1 MTRDVLGH
9 VLQISALLT
18 DMTTRS
24 RQLKDLVVGVNEVV
38 TREVYGDENI
48 FVTEITHDS
57 KNISTG
63 CLFCCVVGETVD
75 GHEFAVDA
83 IKNGASA
90 VLVERKLNVA
100 VPQIIVD
107 DVRTAMGYFAAEF
120 FDRPSSKLKVIGIT
134 GTNGKTTTAHLLA
147 SVLRQNGSA
156 TAVFGT
162 LSGTRTTSEAT
173 DLQRSLANEFE
184 RGSKAVVMEV
194 SSHALSLRRVAGT
207 RFAATIFTNLGQDHL
222 DFHDTI
228 DEYFSAKA
236 KLFTPRYTN
245 TCIVNRDDRYGAK
258 LIAKLNQEN
267 IIDLETFGID
277 DASQIVAE
285 VDQLSFIWR
294 GEKIQ
299 LVTGGFFNVM
309 NALAAA
315 NAAAKLGVAASDIAK
330 GLAAADA
337 IAGRFES
344 VTVGQ
349 NFGVVVDYA
358 HTPEAL
364 HNVLDA
370 TRKLIT
376 GSGRVIVVFGCGGD
390 RDHQKRPR
398 MGKVASD
405 IADVVFI
412 TSDNPR
418 LEDASVIAKQI
429 EDGCNPA
436 LKKSIYVILDR
447 RDAIAQAFSV
457 ACSGDIVVIAGKG
470 HESTQTIGANEIE
483 FNDVAVSRELLK
495 VAL

>member
-1 MTRDVLGH
+1 MRAVLGH
-9 VLQISALLT
+9 VLQNSAPLT
-18 DMTTRS
+18 DMTAIS
-24 RQLKDLVVGVNEVV
+24 RQLKDLVAGVIEVV
-38 TREVYGDENI
+38 AREVHGDLN
-48 FVTEITHDS
+48 VSVNEITHNS

-63 CLFCCVVGETVD
+63 CLFCCVVGENVD
-75 GHEFAVDA
+75 GHEFAADA
-83 IKNGASA
+83 VKNGASA
-90 VLVERKLNVA
+90 VLVERKLNIE
-100 VPQIIVD
+100 VPQIVVD

-120 FDRPSSKLKVIGIT
+120 FGRPSSKLKVIGIT

-147 SVLRQNGSA
+147 SILRQHGLA

-162 LSGTRTTSEAT
+162 LSGARTTPEAT

-184 RGSKAVVMEV
+184 RGCNAVVMEV
-194 SSHALSLRRVAGT
+194 SSHALSLHRVAGT

-222 DFHDTI
+222 DFHCSI

-236 KLFTPRYTN
+236 KLFTTGYTD
-245 TCIVNRDDRYGAK
+245 TCIVNRDDLYGAK
-258 LIAKLNQEN
+258 LIATLNQEN
-267 IIDLETFGID
+267 KIDLETFGIN
-277 DASQIVAE
+277 DASQITAD

-294 GEKIQ
+294 GEKLQ
-299 LVTGGFFNVM
+299 LATGGYFNVM
-309 NALAAA
+309 NVLAAA
-315 NAAAKLGVAASDIAK
+315 NAAAKLGVAKFDIAK
-330 GLAAADA
+330 GLAAANA

-344 VTVGQ
+344 VSAGQ
-349 NFGVVVDYA
+349 NFGVLVDYA

-370 TRKLIT
+370 TRKLIS
-376 GSGRVIVVFGCGGD
+376 GQGRVIVVFGCGGD

-398 MGKVASD
+398 MGKVASEL
-405 IADVVFI
+405 ADVVFI

-429 EDGCNPA
+429 EVGCNPA
-436 LKKSIYVILDR
+436 FKKPVYVILDR

-483 FNDVAVSRELLK
+483 FNDVAVSRDLLK

>member
-1 MTRDVLGH
+1 VTRDVLGR

-83 IKNGASA
+83 INNGASA

-236 KLFTPRYTN
+236 KLFTPQYTD

-277 DASQIVAE
+277 DASQIFAE

-299 LVTGGFFNVM
+299 LVTGGYFNVM

-344 VTVGQ
+344 VSVGQ

-376 GSGRVIVVFGCGGD
+376 DSGRVIVVFGCGGD

-405 IADVVFI
+405 LADVVFI

-418 LEDASVIAKQI
+418 LDV
-429 EDGCNPA
+429 N
-436 LKKSIYVILDR
+436 LDR

>member
-1 MTRDVLGH
+1 
-9 VLQISALLT
+9 
-18 DMTTRS
+18 
-24 RQLKDLVVGVNEVV
+24 
-38 TREVYGDENI
+38 
-48 FVTEITHDS
+48 
-57 KNISTG
+57 
-63 CLFCCVVGETVD
+63 
-75 GHEFAVDA
+75 
-83 IKNGASA
+83 
-90 VLVERKLNVA
+90 
-100 VPQIIVD
+100 
-107 DVRTAMGYFAAEF
+107 
-120 FDRPSSKLKVIGIT
+120 VICIT

-147 SVLRQNGSA
+147 SILRQHGLI

-173 DLQRSLANEFE
+173 DLQRSLAIEFE

-194 SSHALSLRRVAGT
+194 SSHALSLHRVAGT

-228 DEYFSAKA
+228 DAYFSAKA
-236 KLFTPRYTN
+236 KLFTPQYTD
-245 TCIVNRDDRYGAK
+245 TCIVNRDDLYGAK
-258 LIAKLNQEN
+258 LIATLNQEN
-267 IIDLETFGID
+267 IINLETFGIN

-285 VDQLSFIWR
+285 VDHLSFIWR
-294 GEKIQ
+294 SEKIQ
-299 LVTGGFFNVM
+299 LVTGGYFNVM

-344 VTVGQ
+344 VSVGQ

-370 TRKLIT
+370 TRKLIF
-376 GSGRVIVVFGCGGD
+376 GSGRLIVVFGCGGD

-398 MGKVASD
+398 MGKVASEL
-405 IADVVFI
+405 ADVVFI

-418 LEDASVIAKQI
+418 LEDASIIAKQI

-470 HESTQTIGANEIE
+470 HESTQTIGTNEIE

>member
-1 MTRDVLGH
+1 MSARS
-9 VLQISALLT
+9 LQLI
-18 DMTTRS
+18 
-24 RQLKDLVVGVNEVV
+24 DLVTGVNEVV
-38 TREVYGDENI
+38 AREVYGDQNV
-48 FVTEITHDS
+48 FVNEITHDS
-57 KNISTG
+57 KNISSG
-63 CLFCCVVGETVD
+63 CLFCCVVGENVD
-75 GHEFAVDA
+75 GHEFAVEA

-90 VLVERKLNVA
+90 ILVERKLNVD
-100 VPQIIVD
+100 VPQIVVD

-120 FDRPSSKLKVIGIT
+120 FGRPSSKLKVIGIT

-147 SVLRQNGSA
+147 SVLRQHGLV

-162 LSGTRTTSEAT
+162 LSGARTTPEAT

-184 RGSKAVVMEV
+184 RGCNAVVMEV
-194 SSHALSLRRVAGT
+194 SSHALSLCRVAGT
-207 RFAATIFTNLGQDHL
+207 RFAETIFTNLGQDHL
-222 DFHDTI
+222 DFHGSM
-228 DEYFSAKA
+228 DEYFSAKS
-236 KLFTPRYTN
+236 KLFTQQYTD
-245 TCIVNRDDRYGAK
+245 TCIVNRDDHYGAK
-258 LIAKLNQEN
+258 LIVILNEKN
-267 IIDLETFGID
+267 EVNLETFGIN

-285 VDQLSFIWR
+285 VDQLSFVWR
-294 GEKIQ
+294 GEKVQ
-299 LVTGGFFNVM
+299 LVTGGYFNVM

-315 NAAAKLGVAASDIAK
+315 NAAAKLGVATSDIAK

-344 VTVGQ
+344 VSVGQ

-364 HNVLDA
+364 QNVLDA

-405 IADVVFI
+405 LADVVFI

-418 LEDASVIAKQI
+418 LEDSSVIAKQI
-429 EDGCNPA
+429 EVGCNHA
-436 LKKSIYVILDR
+436 LKKPIYVILDR

>member
-1 MTRDVLGH
+1 MTLVVSGH
-9 VLQISALLT
+9 GPQTSERRT
-18 DMTTRS
+18 DMTVRS
-24 RQLKDLVVGVNEVV
+24 LHLADLVSGVNEVV
-38 TREVYGDENI
+38 TREVLGEQNVSI
-48 FVTEITHDS
+48 NEITHDS
-57 KNISTG
+57 NKISNG
-63 CLFCCVVGETVD
+63 CLFCCIVGENVD

-83 IKNGASA
+83 VNKGASA
-90 VLVERKLNVA
+90 VLVERKLNLQ

-107 DVRTAMGYFAAEF
+107 DARTAMGFFAAEF
-120 FDRPSSKLKVIGIT
+120 FGRPSSKLKVIGIT

-147 SVLRQNGSA
+147 SVLRQHGLA

-162 LSGTRTTSEAT
+162 LSGARTTPEAT

-184 RGSKAVVMEV
+184 RGCKAVVMEV
-194 SSHALSLRRVAGT
+194 SSHALSLHRVTGT
-207 RFAATIFTNLGQDHL
+207 KFAATIFTNLGQDHL
-222 DFHDTI
+222 DFHGSMDA
-228 DEYFSAKA
+228 YFAAKA
-236 KLFTPRYTN
+236 SLFTPRYSDM
-245 TCIVNRDDRYGAK
+245 CIVNRDDHYGAK
-258 LIAKLNQEN
+258 LITALTEEKQVN
-267 IIDLETFGID
+267 LETFGID

-285 VDQLSFIWR
+285 VDRLSFIWR

-299 LVTGGFFNVM
+299 LVTGGHFNVM

-315 NAAAKLGVAASDIAK
+315 NAAAKLGVATSDIAK

-344 VTVGQ
+344 VSVGQ
-349 NFGVVVDYA
+349 KFGVVVDYA

-364 HNVLDA
+364 QNILEA
-370 TRKLIT
+370 SRKLIDD
-376 GSGRVIVVFGCGGD
+376 SGRVIVVFGCGGD
-390 RDHQKRPR
+390 RDHQKRPK

-405 IADVVFI
+405 LADVVVI

-436 LKKSIYVILDR
+436 FKKSTYVILDR
-447 RDAIAQAFSV
+447 RAAIARAFSV

-470 HESTQTIGANEIE
+470 HESTQTIGANEIK

>member
-1 MTRDVLGH
+1 MTWVVLGH
-9 VLQISALLT
+9 VLQILALLT
-18 DMTTRS
+18 DMAVMS
-24 RQLKDLVVGVNEVV
+24 RQLKDLVAGVSEVV
-38 TREVYGDENI
+38 AREVYGDQNI

-63 CLFCCVVGETVD
+63 CLFCCVVGENVD
-75 GHEFAVDA
+75 GHKFAVDA
-83 IKNGASA
+83 VNNGASA
-90 VLVERKLNVA
+90 ILVERKLDIEVA
-100 VPQIIVD
+100 QIVVD

-120 FDRPSSKLKVIGIT
+120 FGRPSSKLKVIGIT

-147 SVLRQNGSA
+147 SILRQHGLT

-162 LSGTRTTSEAT
+162 LSGARTTPEAT
-173 DLQRSLANEFE
+173 DLQRSLANELE
-184 RGSKAVVMEV
+184 RGSNAVVMEV
-194 SSHALSLRRVAGT
+194 SSHALSLHRVVGT

-222 DFHDTI
+222 DFHETI
-228 DEYFSAKA
+228 DGYFSAKA
-236 KLFTPRYTN
+236 KLFTPQYTN
-245 TCIVNRDDRYGAK
+245 KCIVNRDDNYGAK
-258 LIAKLNQEN
+258 LIATLNQEKE
-267 IIDLETFGID
+267 IDLEIFGIS
-277 DASQIVAE
+277 DASQVVTE
-285 VDQLSFIWR
+285 VDQLSFVWR

-299 LVTGGFFNVM
+299 LVTGGNFNVM

-315 NAAAKLGVAASDIAK
+315 NAAAKLGVATSDIAK

-344 VTVGQ
+344 VSAGQ

-364 HNVLDA
+364 RNVLDA

-376 GSGRVIVVFGCGGD
+376 DSGRVIVVFGCGGD

-398 MGKVASD
+398 MGEVASEL
-405 IADVVFI
+405 ADVVFI

-429 EDGCNPA
+429 EVGCNPA
-436 LKKSIYVILDR
+436 LKKPIYVILDR